1 MFEISKQTF
10 ATSTAMDLGKES
22 QYPAVRKPNTSTSLT
37 AHRSISS
44 GRAANPKEKILEVKV
59 NDTIN

>member
-1 MFEISKQTF
+1 
-10 ATSTAMDLGKES
+10 MDLGKES